1 MTEFMKFPRTSHL
14 AWLSAGSSRDDKV
27 LDAAE
32 RDAFLGQAIVI
43 EEKIDGANIGISFTE
58 DLAMRVQNRG
68 QWINCET
75 GGQFTHLH
83 AWIGPRSDRLLDL
96 LGTTHILFGEWCY
109 ARHSVGYDRLPDWF
123 VVFDVYDHGARRF
136 WSTLH
141 RNELARQ
148 ADLSVVP
155 AIDLGTFGMTELM
168 GLLSRQSAFG
178 SGPVEGLYLRCESQ
192 GFLDARAKLVRPGF
206 VEQLGEHWSRGS
218 RQVNRLDYALPSPAC
233 PLPQK

>member
-1 MTEFMKFPRTSHL
+1 
-14 AWLSAGSSRDDKV
+14 
-27 LDAAE
+27 
-32 RDAFLGQAIVI
+32 
-43 EEKIDGANIGISFTE
+43 
-58 DLAMRVQNRG
+58 MRVQNRG

-123 VVFDVYDHGARRF
+123 LAFDVYDHAAGRC
-136 WSTLH
+136 WSASH

-155 AIDLGTFGMTELM
+155 AIDSGTFRMAELM
-168 GLLSRQSAFG
+168 ELLSRQSAFG

-192 GFLDARAKLVRPGF
+192 GFLEARAKLVRPGF

-218 RQVNRLDYALPSPAC
+218 RTVNRLDCALPSPAC
-233 PLPQK
+233 PTPWK